1 MIKISL
7 MNINEGIETQDST
20 QSCWENSLPI
30 GLYEWGISKYRTID
44 RHTQTSLCDRNFI
57 TDSTHNKI
65 D

>member
-7 MNINEGIETQDST
+7 MNINEGIETQNST

-30 GLYEWGISKYRTID
+30 GLYEWGIGKYRTMNK
-44 RHTQTSLCDRNFI
+44 HAQTSLCDRNLN
-57 TDSTHNKI
+57 TDSTQNKI